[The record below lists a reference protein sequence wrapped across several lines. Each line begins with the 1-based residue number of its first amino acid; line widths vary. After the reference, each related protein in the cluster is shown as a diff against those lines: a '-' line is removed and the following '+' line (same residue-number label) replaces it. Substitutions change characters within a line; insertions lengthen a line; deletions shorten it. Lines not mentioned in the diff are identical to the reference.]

1 MSIESPGESLTDL
14 AIRETVELHE
24 FFSRWLR
31 AKGEEKLDIARL
43 EGALDPGFRLVAPDG
58 GVRERQSVIDWIAG
72 VRGSRGADFWI
83 DVADFV
89 AVWQSP
95 EAVLLEYVETQY
107 IEGKT
112 TMRLATALFCRATG
126 TPCGVVWRH
135 LQETWLQEGE

>member
-1 MSIESPGESLTDL
+1 MSTGEPLADL

-43 EGALDPGFRLVAPDG
+43 AGVLDPGFRLVAPDG
-58 GVRERQSVIDWIAG
+58 GVRERQALIDWIAG
-72 VRGSRGADFWI
+72 VRGSRSADFWI

-95 EAVLLEYVETQY
+95 DAVLLEYVETQY

-112 TMRLATALFCRATG
+112 TMRLSTALFCRAPG

-135 LQETWLQEGE
+135 LQETWLQSGE